1 MNKFFLLLLMIDT
14 LVLQEWFGKGGAP
27 FVGVI
32 SSPYNYSNTSNQSQI
47 TTLTVSDEWDVTDQY
62 RLPYQF
68 DYIVQDDATDWLTVI
83 ECVTKLETQYRLY
96 EL

>member
-1 MNKFFLLLLMIDT
+1 MLLFNIIT
-14 LVLQEWFGKGGAP
+14 LVFQEWFGKGGAP

-32 SSPYNYSNTSNQSQI
+32 SSPYNYSNTSNLSQI

-62 RLPYQF
+62 RLPYHF
-68 DYIVQDDATDWLTVI
+68 DYIIQDDATDWLTVI